1 MQNFNVVNENSEFKM
16 GSAISVFKLPNDER
30 KILLFSVEELDV
42 SDDAS
47 LQVAYLN
54 TDEEGYDY
62 LVPID
67 NSDTFKK
74 AMMVVKDI
82 MRVVNNE

>member
-1 MQNFNVVNENSEFKM
+1 M

-30 KILLFSVEELDV
+30 KILLFSVEELDD

-82 MRVVNNE
+82 MRGGK